1 MWLLWA
7 EPVLD
12 LLVTIRQ
19 LNLMMF
25 TEKTCLTEKIEVGVT
40 WRAKAP
46 VGTKMNVFLKMR

>member
-1 MWLLWA
+1 MWLFWA

-46 VGTKMNVFLKMR
+46 VGTKINVFLKMR